1 MMNSRFVRMCTL
13 ACISSL
19 LIGCA
24 TPSKVKKQTES
35 NTKALAEAAFNYGQY
50 DKAEAQYFALLE
62 SSPDNLQYQ
71 MMLGRSQYHQDK
83 KETAIAK
90 LRYVCASD
98 NAISA
103 ESCVYLGRFLLNEGR
118 VPEAV
123 AVYQLGV
130 SKAEHSYLPNSYVQ
144 AQLHN
149 GLGVALLATQPAQAR
164 TELERAILLSPDEP
178 FFRSNLAVSYLHQDQ
193 VAKAREVFSPLLAY
207 QQLPLQVELNFA
219 LLLLAEGNENDARAL
234 LARHLPASEVER
246 DIAIL
251 SSRIAAIRAK
261 R

>member
-13 ACISSL
+13 ACLSSL

-98 NAISA
+98 DAISA

-130 SKAEHSYLPNSYVQ
+130 SKAENTYVQ

-193 VAKAREVFSPLLAY
+193 VEKAREVFSPLLAY

-251 SSRIAAIRAK
+251 SSRIASIRAK
-261 R
+261 NEY